1 MGLDQYFYAEP
12 ADEGELAYFRKANHL
27 HRWVLATTDEQPESD
42 NCTHIKITLGDLRNL
57 VKQIDEILSLR
68 ESRKYKKAKEL
79 LVEYNLVPMGGFFFG
94 STEIDKNF
102 WKELKEDRDT
112 IDGMITQYYDSDD
125 PDDTSLYYYAWY

>member
-1 MGLDQYFYAEP
+1 MGLDQYFYAKP
-12 ADEGELAYFRKANHL
+12 GDDAELAYFRKANYL
-27 HRWVLATTDEQPESD
+27 HRWALATTEEQPESD
-42 NCTHIKITLGDLRNL
+42 NCTYIKITLGDLRNL

-79 LVEYNLVPMGGFFFG
+79 LDEYNLVPMGGFFFG